1 MAASRQYQQ
10 RMKRVQMEAIPIN
23 DENASGGF
31 NVERCRESG
40 HSQNA
45 NDVCLAFCTGEP

>member
-10 RMKRVQMEAIPIN
+10 RMKRVQMEAIPIK
-23 DENASGGF
+23 DENASGGL
-31 NVERCRESG
+31 NVERWMESG